1 MALSASVELS
11 NRRPGADMNQIQHE
25 TAFDAHSALVAPPS
39 RRSSRRYDVRL
50 EVELTLG
57 DQVYQVST
65 RTLSL
70 GGAFIDSD
78 LHPPFDTRL
87 TLRFVVPYHHS
98 PVEVGGVVRWSDA
111 RGFGVQFDG
120 LRAHSVWA
128 LGKFFEQQ

>member
-1 MALSASVELS
+1 
-11 NRRPGADMNQIQHE
+11 MNQSQHE
-25 TAFDAHSALVAPPS
+25 TAFDANSALVAPPS
-39 RRSSRRYDVRL
+39 RRTARRYDVRL
-50 EVELTLG
+50 EVEFTLG
-57 DQVYQVST
+57 DAVYQATTSS
-65 RTLSL
+65 LSL

-78 LHPPFDTRL
+78 LHPPFEARM

>member
-1 MALSASVELS
+1 
-11 NRRPGADMNQIQHE
+11 MNQIQHE
-25 TAFDAHSALVAPPS
+25 TAFDAHSVLVSPPS

-78 LHPPFDTRL
+78 LHPPFDTRV
-87 TLRFVVPYHHS
+87 TLRFMVPYQNS
-98 PVEVGGVVRWSDA
+98 AVEVGGAVRWSDA